1 MTSNSSTALHDAVKL
16 LAGRSL
22 SEKELLTKLRQKGW
36 EEQEVSA
43 ALDKLRLRGY
53 INDEAL
59 CRQLFTAYINSSK
72 HGLKYILAKL
82 KNRGLDISLIQ
93 NEIVDYDYQ
102 SEYERALIMAQR
114 KFARQ
119 TEVAQDKIARFL
131 LTKGFTNSTVVKV
144 INEIT
149 GQV

>member
-1 MTSNSSTALHDAVKL
+1 
-16 LAGRSL
+16 
-22 SEKELLTKLRQKGW
+22 
-36 EEQEVSA
+36 
-43 ALDKLRLRGY
+43 
-53 INDEAL
+53 
-59 CRQLFTAYINSSK
+59 
-72 HGLKYILAKL
+72 
-82 KNRGLDISLIQ
+82 
-93 NEIVDYDYQ
+93 
-102 SEYERALIMAQR
+102 QR

>member
-1 MTSNSSTALHDAVKL
+1 MHDAVKL

-22 SEKELLTKLRQKGW
+22 SEKELLTKLKHKGW
-36 EEQEVSA
+36 GEQEVSA

-53 INDEAL
+53 IDDEVL
-59 CRQLFTAYINSSK
+59 CRQLFTAYSNSSK

-82 KNRGLDISLIQ
+82 KSRGLNISLIQ
-93 NEIVDYDYQ
+93 DEIVNYDYQ
-102 SEYERALIMAQR
+102 NEYEQALSMAQR

-119 TEVAQDKIARFL
+119 TEVTQHKIARFL
-131 LTKGFTNSTVVKV
+131 LTRGFADSTVVKV

-149 GQV
+149 G